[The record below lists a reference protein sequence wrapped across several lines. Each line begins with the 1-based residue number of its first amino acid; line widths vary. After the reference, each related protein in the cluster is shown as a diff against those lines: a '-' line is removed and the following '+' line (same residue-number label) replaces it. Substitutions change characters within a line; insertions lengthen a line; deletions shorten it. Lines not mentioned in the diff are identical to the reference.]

1 MKDSD
6 KKILMVLAAIAILVL
21 TIVFVV
27 RPKNE
32 SIKGLKAEAQQL
44 QDRYDDLCEKENH
57 KDEFIAETKEF
68 NEKFDE
74 IVADY
79 PADLNQETTVMFMKG
94 VEEENDFINDAFSMP
109 EDTAFYVLGEGSVD
123 NPEEVASGEEGED
136 APYVCS
142 SNAYSVTYNGTYEGL
157 KDYLD
162 YIANYK
168 YRMAISSFN
177 ISYDAEAETDMDECS
192 GSVVLNAYSISG
204 PGREPDVPSVSVSE
218 GKSNI
223 FAGTLGSGGKTGGAA
238 VSYDSDEGASIAS
251 THNLVVLL
259 NNANN
264 DTSSGIIVASDESN
278 EGTYVTSS
286 ENSVQTLS
294 ISIDE
299 EDGKNFVT
307 YKIGGNE
314 QKAEILSKDVTIYV
328 KSSARVDSDDQNGVS
343 VTINNSTDLGVYIK
357 VANDDSTSP
366 RFNVKQ
372 KSGTVKVY

>member
-32 SIKGLKAEAQQL
+32 SIKGLKSEVAQL

-123 NPEEVASGEEGED
+123 NPEDIAEGEGEE

-142 SNAYSVTYNGTYEGL
+142 SNAYSITYNGSYDGL

-177 ISYDAEAETDMDECS
+177 ISYDAEAPSDLEECS

-204 PGREPDVPSVSVSE
+204 PGREPEVPSVDVSE

-223 FAGTLGSGGKTGGAA
+223 FAGTLGSGRTGGAA
-238 VSYDSDEGASIAS
+238 VSYDSDEGASIVS
-251 THNLVVLL
+251 SHSLVVLL

-278 EGTYVTSS
+278 EGSYVTSS
-286 ENSVQTLS
+286 ENSVQALS

-299 EDGKNFVT
+299 EDGKNYVT
-307 YKIGGNE
+307 YKIGSSE

-328 KSSARVDSDDQNGVS
+328 KSSARVDSDDQNGVD

-357 VANDDSTSP
+357 VVNDDSTSP